1 MTTAITVRG
10 LNPEDTSWLQQ
21 EARNR
26 GVSMAALVRQFIHE
40 SREKAERHAAPA
52 EVFRHHFG
60 PEHGVELPPRP
71 RYGYRPLEFEGD
83 DRA

>member
-1 MTTAITVRG
+1 MTTTITVRG

-40 SREKAERHAAPA
+40 SRERSEHHGTPA
-52 EVFRHHFG
+52 EVFRRHFG
-60 PEHGVELPPRP
+60 PEHGGGVAASPSLRLPTSGVR
-71 RYGYRPLEFEGD
+71 R
-83 DRA
+83 

>member
-26 GVSMAALVRQFIHE
+26 GVSMALVRQFIHE
-40 SREKAERHAAPA
+40 SREKSEHHGTPA
-52 EVFRHHFG
+52 ELFRRHFG

-71 RYGYRPLEFEGD
+71 RYGYRPLALEGD